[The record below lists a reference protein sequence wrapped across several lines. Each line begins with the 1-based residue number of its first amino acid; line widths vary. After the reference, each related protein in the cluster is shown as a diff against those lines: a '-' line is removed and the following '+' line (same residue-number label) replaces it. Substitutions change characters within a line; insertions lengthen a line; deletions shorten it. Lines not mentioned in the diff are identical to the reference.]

1 MGWQQPPML
10 FEKQLSQEENEM
22 KGRIFEIK
30 RFAVHDGDGIRTTV
44 FLKGCPLKCV
54 WCHNPE
60 GIGFEKQLAYYSHK
74 CIGCGACAAVCPAGV
89 HSFEN
94 GIHKVEREKCIACGK
109 CEEACFSQALK
120 IYGTEISVEEL
131 LPILLEDKDFYGNS
145 NGGVTLS
152 GGECLMQA
160 DFCAELLKKLKEQGI
175 HTAVDTCG
183 FVSREAIDKVMPYTD
198 IFLYDLKAY
207 DEETHIK
214 CTAQSN
220 KMILENLRYIDQ
232 CGKAIEV
239 RIPYVP
245 DYNSDEIEKIET
257 VLSQLKNLTKVRVL
271 PYHNYAGSK
280 YEALAMENTL
290 PDKVPEQKDIDKAKE
305 IVKGI

>member
-1 MGWQQPPML
+1 MQG
-10 FEKQLSQEENEM
+10 K
-22 KGRIFEIK
+22 IFEIK

-60 GIGFEKQLAYYSHK
+60 GIGFEKQLSYYEHK
-74 CIGCGACAAVCPAGV
+74 CVGCGACAEVCPEGV
-89 HSFEN
+89 HTFEN
-94 GIHKVEREKCIACGK
+94 GIHKVDREKCKACGR
-109 CEEACFSQALK
+109 CEAVCLSQALK
-120 IYGTEISVEEL
+120 LYGEEISVDEL
-131 LPILLEDKDFYGNS
+131 LPLLLEDREFYENS

-160 DFCAELLKKLKEQGI
+160 DFCAELLKRLKENGI

-183 FVSREAIDKVMPYTD
+183 FVPKEAIDKVMPYTD
-198 IFLYDLKAY
+198 IFLYDLKAF
-207 DEETHIK
+207 DEEVHKK
-214 CTAQSN
+214 CTGQSN
-220 KMILENLRYIDQ
+220 RIILENLRYIDQ

-245 DYNSDEIEKIET
+245 DYNSDQMEKLAE
-257 VLSQLKNLTKVRVL
+257 LMSGLKNLTKVRVL

-280 YEALAMENTL
+280 YEALGMENCL
-290 PDKVPEQKDIDKAKE
+290 PKDLPEQRDINEAIQTIKKYGIKE
-305 IVKGI
+305 VM